1 MAPLT
6 ITLHWSPL
14 ASIRAAL
21 RIGYQKKRE
30 KDILPKRPPSFS
42 SPHIGILPG
51 NKNYPHL
58 YDFLTFWLLMPQMR
72 WCCWLSDFVAKPLS
86 VSYLISSKCLLFENI
101 VMLGLFHFQSLSLS
115 FRKYILKR
123 WVLLHWLW
131 SVTMIFHLSI
141 IGTCYGATSV
151 WYDKQITGWTN
162 TPHHHQHNHLF
173 SVVVVGHS
181 I

>member
-1 MAPLT
+1 MYPIYNFILT
-6 ITLHWSPL
+6 TSILLFISLYYHYNRFFIFFSLIVTFYRTHSILILH
-14 ASIRAAL
+14 
-21 RIGYQKKRE
+21 
-30 KDILPKRPPSFS
+30 
-42 SPHIGILPG
+42 PG

-123 WVLLHWLW
+123 WVLLHWLC

-173 SVVVVGHS
+173 SVVVVGPS

>member
-1 MAPLT
+1 MP
-6 ITLHWSPL
+6 
-14 ASIRAAL
+14 
-21 RIGYQKKRE
+21 KKSRQ
-30 KDILPKRPPSFS
+30 DILPKRPLPHPS
-42 SPHIGILPG
+42 PLPALVFCLETRIAPI
-51 NKNYPHL
+51 YL
-58 YDFLTFWLLMPQMR
+58 TFRLSDCWCRRCADAADFLTLLQH
-72 WCCWLSDFVAKPLS
+72 PLS
-86 VSYLISSKCLLFENI
+86 VSYMISSKRLLFENI

-123 WVLLHWLW
+123 WVLLHWLC